1 MLASRSRRAA
11 ALLTITALGA
21 GASVAASPAQAQLSL
36 GGLLPN
42 LGQILTGTGQTL
54 GGLLPGS
61 VGGVVTG
68 VTGTVG
74 GLVGGV
80 QTTVTSLVDQT
91 LGGVVGGDLL
101 GLPTDA
107 VDSLLGTL
115 LHSSAAA
122 PGTPGLGAPGS
133 GAPIVLSGGKIG
145 AGGVILDAS
154 APRTTVTILSK
165 LTAIGRNGKMKM
177 EIKTDEP
184 GIIAVGGKLRP
195 GALLKV
201 KDPAKLK
208 AAKAKHST
216 KLIKVPSIVLGYR
229 QAGKLDVSVQLS
241 RAAQRALA
249 TSKDA
254 KMSVGT
260 VAVDVFRNQ
269 GSESTKIKIKR

>member
-36 GGLLPN
+36 GGLLPS
-42 LGQILTGTGQTL
+42 LGQIVTGTGQTL
-54 GGLLPGS
+54 GGLVPG

-74 GLVGGV
+74 GVVSGV
-80 QTTVTSLVDQT
+80 QSTVTGLVDQT

-107 VDSLLGTL
+107 VDNLLGTL

-122 PGTPGLGAPGS
+122 PGTPGLGGPGA
-133 GAPIVLSGGKIG
+133 GGPIVLSGGKIG
-145 AGGVILDAS
+145 PGGVILDAS
-154 APRTTVTILSK
+154 APRATVKILSK
-165 LTAIGRNGKMKM
+165 LTSIGKNGKMKM
-177 EIKTDEP
+177 EVKTDEP
-184 GIIAVGGKLRP
+184 GVVAVGGNLRP
-195 GALLKV
+195 GALRKV
-201 KDPAKLK
+201 KDVAKNK
-208 AAKAKHST
+208 ANKAKHST

-229 QAGKLDVSVQLS
+229 QAGKLNVSVQLS

-269 GSESTKIKIKR
+269 GSENTKLKIKR